1 MPLAGLILL
10 TSCAYLGILFAI
22 AYWGDKRADAGRS
35 IIANPYI
42 YALSLAVYATSWTF
56 YGSVGR
62 AAVSGVGF
70 LPIYLGPT
78 LMAALFWL
86 VLRKMIRI
94 SKANR
99 ITSIADFIAARYGKS
114 ALLGGLVTLIA
125 VVGVIPY
132 IALQLKA
139 VSSSFLILWQYPT
152 IQMPNQG
159 QALGPLQ
166 DTALYVALLLA
177 IFTILFGTRHL
188 DATERHEGMVAAI
201 AFESLVKLL
210 AFLAVGLYVTFGL
223 YHGFADVFEQAARL
237 PDVDQLLTLGGP
249 AGTYGSWVSLIFLS
263 MLSILFLPRQFQIS
277 VVENVNEN
285 HVAKAIWLFPL
296 YLLAIN
302 IFVLP
307 ITFAGLMH
315 FPDGTVDADTFVL
328 TLPMALRQEWL
339 ALLVFVGG
347 LSAATGMVIVE
358 TIALSTMICNDLA
371 MPLLLRWKALG
382 LAQRTDLSGLLLGIR
397 RGAILL
403 LMLLGYVYYRAAGEA
418 YALVSIGLV
427 SFAAVAQ
434 FAPAMLGGMYWKQ
447 GTRAGALSGLSLG
460 FLLWL
465 YTLLLPAFAKSGWLP
480 LSFIE
485 QGPLAIT
492 WLKPLALFGLAGLDE
507 IGHSLFWSL
516 LANFGAYVGVSLFG
530 RQSSREHAQALL
542 FVDAFKVAGRGS
554 SLWRGSASVT
564 EVIALVGRFLGPA
577 RAGEA
582 FAGYAAQRGL
592 ASSSELVPDA
602 DLVHFAEQQL
612 AGAIGAASARVM
624 LASVVQEEPLGMDE
638 VLGILDEAS
647 QVIAYSRRLEQQS
660 HELEAATGELRAANA
675 RLQELDR
682 LKDDFIST
690 VTHELRTPL
699 TSIRAFSEILNDNPE
714 LDPVQRARFVAIIVK
729 ESERLTRM
737 INQVLDL
744 AKLESGRAEWHT
756 TTLDLKEVIEDAQAT
771 TSQLLQEQGVELRLE
786 LPAQIPPVLADRDR
800 LLQVLL
806 NLISNAVKFCDREAG
821 RIGIA
826 VQVLPEALRVDVR
839 DNGCGID
846 PADQQ
851 TIFEKFRQ
859 AGDNLT
865 EKPQGTG
872 LGLPISRQIIEH
884 FGGRLW
890 VQSARGQGATFSFT
904 LPLGQANAAA
914 SDADRE
920 TEYGV

>member
-42 YALSLAVYATSWTF
+42 YALSMAVYATSWTF

-152 IQMPNQG
+152 IQMPSSG

-237 PDVDQLLTLGGP
+237 PDVDQLLSFGGP

-315 FPDGTVDADTFVL
+315 FPAGTVDADTFVL
-328 TLPMALRQEWL
+328 TLPMALRQESL

-382 LAQRTDLSGLLLGIR
+382 LAQRADLSGLLLGIR

-485 QGPLAIT
+485 QGPFAIA

-507 IGHSLFWSL
+507 IGHSLFWSM
-516 LANFGAYVGVSLFG
+516 LANLGAYVGVSLFG
-530 RQSSREHAQALL
+530 QQSSREHAQALL

-577 RAGEA
+577 RAREA

-592 ASSSELVPDA
+592 ASSAELVPDA

-612 AGAIGAASARVM
+612 AGAIGTASARVM

-660 HELEAATGELRAANA
+660 HELEIATGELRAANA

-714 LDPVQRARFVAIIVK
+714 LDPAQRARFVGIIVK

-756 TTLDLKEVIEDAQAT
+756 TALDLKEVIEDAQAT
-771 TSQLLQEQGVELRLE
+771 TSQLLQEQGVALHLE

-826 VQVLPEALRVDVR
+826 VQVLPEALQVDVR

-890 VQSARGQGATFSFT
+890 VSSARGQGATFSFT

-914 SDADRE
+914 SDAGRE